1 MAATGVCERVEGW
14 GDKEKQGRAE
24 QPVHRGG
31 AGGKCFQSMEFF
43 ATRRQAVLLSVARGD
58 AAGAGEGLAPPDFT
72 TGRFSVLSPAMNG
85 SSTLSIVLTCVAFAV
100 GGCASSQMSRIDRNR
115 DIYETWPLE
124 VRQAVLDG
132 KVEPGMNPDMVRVS
146 WGEPSEISVSPGGD
160 EIWVYAKGGDRGS
173 VIYPGSTG
181 MGGSGIGM
189 GSTGTGIGISTGRG
203 GTVVGTSGGIGIG
216 GGMGGVGIGGTGMG
230 GMGGP
235 IVTRPTP
242 PDIREVVFRKGVV
255 VRSDKP

>member
-1 MAATGVCERVEGW
+1 MNW
-14 GDKEKQGRAE
+14 
-24 QPVHRGG
+24 
-31 AGGKCFQSMEFF
+31 
-43 ATRRQAVLLSVARGD
+43 
-58 AAGAGEGLAPPDFT
+58 
-72 TGRFSVLSPAMNG
+72 SPAF
-85 SSTLSIVLTCVAFAV
+85 SLVLTCATFAI

-124 VRQAVLDG
+124 MRQAVLDG
-132 KVEPGMNPDMVRVS
+132 KVEPGMNPDMVRVA
-146 WGEPSEISVSPGGD
+146 WGEPSEISVSPAGD
-160 EIWVYAKGGDRGS
+160 EIWVYAKGGDPGS
-173 VIYPGSTG
+173 VIYPGGGVG

-216 GGMGGVGIGGTGMG
+216 GGMGGVGIGGGGIGGVGGMG

-242 PDIREVVFRKGVV
+242 ADIREVVFRKGVV